1 VTLLRRPKMLDQAS
15 ASSKADRASP
25 RRIIDQ
31 SPASRPKSRVT
42 AIERGAVPVAN
53 PDFLTA
59 TDIVFFS
66 LIFVPIFPDAAML
79 EGTRG
84 HFEPEL

>member
-1 VTLLRRPKMLDQAS
+1 
-15 ASSKADRASP
+15 
-25 RRIIDQ
+25 
-31 SPASRPKSRVT
+31 
-42 AIERGAVPVAN
+42 VPVAN

-84 HFEPEL
+84 HFEPELWLAFESRSVFAIGSHQFDCEGLSADGMNTVQQ